1 MATTP
6 VVGIDF
12 GNESCFV
19 AVARAGGIEVII
31 NDYSQR
37 DTPSCVAF
45 TSKNRL
51 MGTSAKNQIIT
62 NVNNTVF
69 AFKRLIGLRFDDP
82 MVAEEQKYLPYSLV
96 PTQDGEVG
104 FRVWNLGEE
113 VVFSVRQI
121 VAMLFTKL
129 KEIAE
134 AALECKVFECV
145 VAVPYFFT
153 DAQRRALLDAAS
165 IANLQVLRLLNEPSA
180 AAVAYGLYR
189 TSTEL
194 PNPDQ
199 PPRHV
204 AFVDFGHSALQVA
217 IAAFH
222 KGKVKMLTTAF
233 DPSLGGRSFDWMI
246 AHQLAASFNRPNCD
260 VTKNKRAWIRLVAE
274 VEKLKRQMSAN
285 STSLPIGIECL
296 VEERDFSASMK
307 RTEMEELCASLF
319 QRVQQTMQRCLDGSG
334 LKPDDIAEVELI
346 GGSTRMPAVKNIIE
360 TVFGKVPSTTLNQDE
375 CVARGAA
382 IMAAMLSPNFKV
394 REFALTDLQP
404 YAVNLSWGGEEVE
417 KGEMEVF
424 PKFHAVPFSKL
435 LTFYRKGPFV
445 LSARYADPEAA
456 HVQKSDAIGQFQ
468 IQGVKP
474 DAKGEAQKVKVKVRL
489 NIHGTFQVVS
499 ATLMERQPAQANGE
513 AGADAPTP
521 TEAEGMETDSSADGQ
536 GNPAPAADTPAG
548 EASKMETN
556 DGDQQQADQDKAAA
570 PAPKQIVKSIDLAIE
585 SRTGS
590 MPPQQLTLLTERE
603 AELQSQDKLERDR
616 IDSKNA
622 LEEFVL
628 AIRGRVNDSDD
639 LEPFIETHVRDELVQ
654 MADTMENWLYDD
666 GEDCEKA
673 QYVARLQQLQT
684 LAQPAQNR
692 KRDHEGVPRAAEQF
706 ASALNRVQKALDSYK
721 AGEALYDH
729 WTLEEAHKLEQ
740 AIGEK
745 KMWLD
750 SNVSRARATPKT
762 QDLPV
767 KPSAFTSEL
776 QAFEAAVNPV
786 LTKKKPPP
794 PAPAPA
800 AGTPEGS
807 KAEEAPQPPPG
818 TGSEKME
825 TE

>member
-1 MATTP
+1 
-6 VVGIDF
+6 
-12 GNESCFV
+12 
-19 AVARAGGIEVII
+19 
-31 NDYSQR
+31 
-37 DTPSCVAF
+37 
-45 TSKNRL
+45 

-62 NVNNTVF
+62 NINNSVF
-69 AFKRLIGLRFDDP
+69 GFKRLIGLRFDDP
-82 MVAEEQKYLPYSLV
+82 IVAEEQKYLPYPLV
-96 PTQDGEVG
+96 ATQDGEVG
-104 FRVWNLGEE
+104 FRVWYLGEE
-113 VVFSVRQI
+113 VVFSTRQI
-121 VAMLFTKL
+121 VGMLFTKL

-153 DAQRRALLDAAS
+153 DAQRRALLDAAN

-189 TSTEL
+189 SSTDL

-204 AFVDFGHSALQVA
+204 AFVDFGHSSLQVA

-222 KGKVKMLTTAF
+222 KGKVKMLATAF

-246 AHQLAASFNRPNCD
+246 AHQMGATFNRPNCD

-285 STSLPIGIECL
+285 STALPVNIECL
-296 VEERDFSASMK
+296 IEERDFSAKMK

-319 QRVQQTMQRCLDGSG
+319 QRIQETMQRCLDMSG

-346 GGSTRMPAVKNIIE
+346 GGSTRIPAVKNIVE
-360 TVFGKVPSTTLNQDE
+360 VVFGKIPATTLNQDE
-375 CVARGAA
+375 CVSRGAA

-404 YAVNLSWGGEEVE
+404 YAINLSWGGEEVE

-435 LTFYRKGPFV
+435 LTFYRKGPFT
-445 LSARYADPEAA
+445 LSARYADKEAA
-456 HVQKSDAIGQFQ
+456 HIQHSDAIGQFQ

-489 NIHGTFQVVS
+489 NIHGTLQVVS
-499 ATLMERQPAQANGE
+499 ATLMERQPAQTNGE
-513 AGADAPTP
+513 VGATETATP
-521 TEAEGMETDSSADGQ
+521 TEPEGMDTDSNADGQ
-536 GNPAPAADTPAG
+536 SNTPAPAADAPAG
-548 EASKMETN
+548 DSSKMETN
-556 DGDQQQADQDKAAA
+556 ESDQSAEDKAAAA
-570 PAPKQIVKSIDLAIE
+570 PAPKQVVKSIDLTID

-590 MPPQQLTLLTERE
+590 IPPQQLTVLTERE
-603 AELQSQDKLERDR
+603 ADLQSQDKRERDR
-616 IDSKNA
+616 LDSKNA
-622 LEEFVL
+622 LEEFL
-628 AIRGRVNDSDD
+628 LSIRGRVNDSDD
-639 LEPFIETHVRDELVQ
+639 LEPFIEGNVRDELVQ
-654 MADTMENWLYDD
+654 LADNLENWLYDE

-673 QYVARLQQLQT
+673 QYVAKLQQLQT

-706 ASALNRVQKALDSYK
+706 AAVLNRAQRALDSYK
-721 AGEALYDH
+721 AGEVLYDH
-729 WTLEEAHKLEQ
+729 WTHEEAQKLEQ
-740 AIGEK
+740 GISEK
-745 KMWLD
+745 KTWLD

-762 QDLPV
+762 QDLPI
-767 KPSAFTSEL
+767 KPSAFTTEL
-776 QAFEAAVNPV
+776 QAFESAYNPV

-800 AGTPEGS
+800 AASEGS
-807 KAEEAPQPPPG
+807 KAEEGPQAPPAG
-818 TGSEKME
+818 AEKME

>member
-31 NDYSQR
+31 NDYSTR

-62 NVNNTVF
+62 NINNSVF
-69 AFKRLIGLRFDDP
+69 GFKRLIGLRFDDP
-82 MVAEEQKYLPYSLV
+82 IVAEEQKYLPYPLV
-96 PTQDGEVG
+96 ATQDGEVG
-104 FRVWNLGEE
+104 FRVWYLGEE
-113 VVFSVRQI
+113 VVFSTRQI
-121 VAMLFTKL
+121 VGMLFTKL

-153 DAQRRALLDAAS
+153 DAQRRALLDAAN

-189 TSTEL
+189 SSTDL

-204 AFVDFGHSALQVA
+204 AFVDFGHSSLQVA

-222 KGKVKMLTTAF
+222 KGKVKMLATAF

-246 AHQLAASFNRPNCD
+246 AHQMGATFNRPNCD

-285 STSLPIGIECL
+285 STALPVNIECL
-296 VEERDFSASMK
+296 IEERDFSAKMK

-319 QRVQQTMQRCLDGSG
+319 QRIQETMQRCLDMSG

-346 GGSTRMPAVKNIIE
+346 GGSTRIPAVKNIVE
-360 TVFGKVPSTTLNQDE
+360 VVFGKIPATTLNQDE
-375 CVARGAA
+375 CVSRGAA

-404 YAVNLSWGGEEVE
+404 YAINLSWGGEEVE

-435 LTFYRKGPFV
+435 LTFYRKGPFT
-445 LSARYADPEAA
+445 LSARYADKEAA
-456 HVQKSDAIGQFQ
+456 HIQHSDAIGQFQ

-489 NIHGTFQVVS
+489 NIHGTLQVVS
-499 ATLMERQPAQANGE
+499 ATLMERQPAQTNGE
-513 AGADAPTP
+513 VGATETATP
-521 TEAEGMETDSSADGQ
+521 TEPEGMDTDSNADGQ
-536 GNPAPAADTPAG
+536 SNTPAPAADAPAG
-548 EASKMETN
+548 DSSKMETN
-556 DGDQQQADQDKAAA
+556 ESDQSAEDKAAAA
-570 PAPKQIVKSIDLAIE
+570 PAPKQVVKSIDLTID

-590 MPPQQLTLLTERE
+590 IPPQQLTVLTERE
-603 AELQSQDKLERDR
+603 ADLQSQDKRERDR
-616 IDSKNA
+616 LDSKNA
-622 LEEFVL
+622 LEEFL
-628 AIRGRVNDSDD
+628 LSIRGRVNDSDD
-639 LEPFIETHVRDELVQ
+639 LEPFIEGNVRDELVQ
-654 MADTMENWLYDD
+654 LADNLENWLYDE

-673 QYVARLQQLQT
+673 QYVAKLQQLQT

-706 ASALNRVQKALDSYK
+706 AAVLNRAQRALDSYK
-721 AGEALYDH
+721 AGEVLYDH
-729 WTLEEAHKLEQ
+729 WTHEEAQKLEQ
-740 AIGEK
+740 GISEK
-745 KMWLD
+745 KTWLD

-762 QDLPV
+762 QDLPI
-767 KPSAFTSEL
+767 KPSAFTTEL
-776 QAFEAAVNPV
+776 QAFESAYNPV

-800 AGTPEGS
+800 AASEGS
-807 KAEEAPQPPPG
+807 KAEEGPQAPPAG
-818 TGSEKME
+818 AEKME